1 MADKTGKAF
10 WTDASKK
17 TATWTG
23 VAAIAAIAAEQIEA
37 WLDSAQQFQVG
48 THHWFAVIAVA
59 VIRAVMAL
67 WQGNVGDRSKASF
80 AAPAGPTVDVPA
92 SQLRDTGDD
101 PDDG

>member
-1 MADKTGKAF
+1 MAKDKGQAF
-10 WTDASKK
+10 WADASKK
-17 TATWTG
+17 TATWAG
-23 VAAIAAIAAEQIEA
+23 VAAIAAVAAEQLEA

-80 AAPAGPTVDVPA
+80 ASAD
-92 SQLRDTGDD
+92 
-101 PDDG
+101 DDGDVSDDG